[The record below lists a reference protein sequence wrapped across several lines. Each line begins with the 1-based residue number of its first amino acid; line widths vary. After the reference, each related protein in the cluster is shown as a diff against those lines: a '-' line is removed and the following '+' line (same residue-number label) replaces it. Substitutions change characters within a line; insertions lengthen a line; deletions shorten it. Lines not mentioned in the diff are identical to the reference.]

1 MEKHLEWFC
10 SIANFRTKL
19 PYIEFNSNKHYQHSI
34 ANIKCNLYQ
43 ARLKEYQDSRQ
54 HAEPHHFKIG
64 HLVFCANTK
73 PNNLDSKISAAK
85 RVISETKARDTFSL
99 ANVDTGTTLIRS
111 AKFLKHGPCK
121 HIGNDIDVDSSARTD
136 ESDGSSATLSKVPSP
151 LVMLLRKPPRVDR
164 LSPQD
169 QEG

>member
-34 ANIKCNLYQ
+34 ANIGQNAICIKRVWRNITIVGNT
-43 ARLKEYQDSRQ
+43 

-73 PNNLDSKISAAK
+73 PNNLDSHFSAAK

-111 AKFLKHGPCK
+111 AKILKHGPCK

-136 ESDGSSATLSKVPSP
+136 ESDG
-151 LVMLLRKPPRVDR
+151 
-164 LSPQD
+164 
-169 QEG
+169 